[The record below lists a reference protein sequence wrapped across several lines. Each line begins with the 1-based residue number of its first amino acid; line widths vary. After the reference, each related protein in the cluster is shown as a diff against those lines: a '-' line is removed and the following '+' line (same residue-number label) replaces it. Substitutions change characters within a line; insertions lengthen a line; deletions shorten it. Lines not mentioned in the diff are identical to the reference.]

1 MASMT
6 GGQQMGRGSEVKL
19 LESGGGLVQPGGS
32 LKLSCAASG
41 FDFTRYWMTWVRQ
54 APGKGLE
61 WIGEINPDSNTVN
74 YTPSLK
80 DKFIISG
87 DNAKN
92 TLYLQMSKVRSEDT
106 ALYYCARVD
115 SSGPWFAY
123 WGQGTLVTV
132 SAGGGGSGG
141 GGSGG
146 GGSDAVVTQESA
158 LTTSPGET
166 VTLTCRSTTGA
177 VTTRNYAIW
186 VQEKPDHSFT
196 GLIGDTN
203 NRAPGVPARFS
214 GSLIGNKA
222 ALIITGAQTEDEAI
236 YFCALWYSN
245 HWVFGGGTKLTVLG

>member
-6 GGQQMGRGSEVKL
+6 GGQQMGRD
-19 LESGGGLVQPGGS
+19 P
-32 LKLSCAASG
+32 
-41 FDFTRYWMTWVRQ
+41 
-54 APGKGLE
+54 
-61 WIGEINPDSNTVN
+61 
-74 YTPSLK
+74 
-80 DKFIISG
+80 
-87 DNAKN
+87 
-92 TLYLQMSKVRSEDT
+92 
-106 ALYYCARVD
+106 
-115 SSGPWFAY
+115 
-123 WGQGTLVTV
+123 
-132 SAGGGGSGG
+132 
-141 GGSGG
+141 
-146 GGSDAVVTQESA
+146 DAVVTQESA

-245 HWVFGGGTKLTVLG
+245 HWVFGGGTKLTVLGQPKSSPSVTLFPPSSEELETNKATLVCTITDFYPGVVTVDWKVDGTPVTQGMETTQPSKQSNNKYMASSYLTLTARAWERHSSYSCQVTHEGHTVEKSLSRADCS